1 MLGDLFAVFY
11 YKHFTG
17 VISDG
22 LLTLRFTE
30 LDCTGPVMKTEE
42 DNEKWKHAYAW
53 CFESW

>member
-1 MLGDLFAVFY
+1 MAKMLGDLFAVFY

-30 LDCTGPVMKTEE
+30 LDCTGPVMKIEE
-42 DNEKWKHAYAW
+42 DNQE
-53 CFESW
+53 

>member
-1 MLGDLFAVFY
+1 MAKMSGDLFAVYY

-22 LLTLRFTE
+22 VLTLRFME

-42 DNEKWKHAYAW
+42 DNRE
-53 CFESW
+53 